1 MAELDIKGFDA
12 FAANLEAARDLS
24 EEEAYRIL
32 EAGGDVVKRSMQ
44 AKLTALGLVLSRR
57 LVDSIKVVRK
67 VLAGAPY
74 VLIFP
79 QGKHHS
85 YHGRDGKGRRG
96 KGSLKTADASEVAF
110 VFEYGAPSRNIPAYH
125 WMEQAI
131 TESED
136 ETTEAMQAEF
146 NAILD
151 SKGVG
156 RQ

>member
-1 MAELDIKGFDA
+1 MLQKWVAKML
-12 FAANLEAARDLS
+12 L
-24 EEEAYRIL
+24 YRIL
-32 EAGGDVVKRSMQ
+32 ETGGDVVKRSMQ

-57 LVDSIKVVRK
+57 LIDSIKLVLK
-67 VLAGAPY
+67 VSAGAPY
-74 VLIFP
+74 VLIYP

-85 YHGRDGKGRRG
+85 YHGRDGE
-96 KGSLKTADASEVAF
+96 GSLKTADASEIAF
-110 VFEYGAPSRNIPAYH
+110 VFEYGAPSRHIPAYH

-131 TESED
+131 AESEN
-136 ETTEAMQAEF
+136 ETTEAMQEEF